1 MSLRVKKTI
10 GIRSNLR
17 SRDFNKKYIFVFEGE
32 KTEKQY
38 FEKLSNCKGELGIN
52 DLIHIEI
59 LEKLD
64 ETKSNQLSVVKSLD
78 DYIRSIVD
86 MKESVEVIKKRIKDM
101 VISKFNDSDD
111 IKIKILEL
119 IDECFIDDKYDINID
134 RFIDTVRG
142 LIIDVDIDV
151 LIEDIRNLKQ
161 SLDYDNE
168 LDEVCII
175 IDRDKGSFKTSQY
188 EQVVKIC
195 DDNDYNLGISNPCFE
210 FWLLLHFTN
219 CKEYD
224 EEEIRINRKTSKS
237 RNSKIFVEK
246 ELAGKLEGSY
256 NKSNLKFEQFKA
268 NIKNAIEN
276 EKLYEV
282 DIEKLENNIGTRV
295 GLIIEKMIKE

>member
-151 LIEDIRNLKQ
+151 LIEDIRSLVLKRFIFCFYFFA
-161 SLDYDNE
+161 STKVFFHLPDSDKHFYE
-168 LDEVCII
+168 CII
-175 IDRDKGSFKTSQY
+175 DINGCFK
-188 EQVVKIC
+188 K
-195 DDNDYNLGISNPCFE
+195 
-210 FWLLLHFTN
+210 
-219 CKEYD
+219 
-224 EEEIRINRKTSKS
+224 
-237 RNSKIFVEK
+237 
-246 ELAGKLEGSY
+246 
-256 NKSNLKFEQFKA
+256 
-268 NIKNAIEN
+268 
-276 EKLYEV
+276 
-282 DIEKLENNIGTRV
+282 
-295 GLIIEKMIKE
+295 